1 MKRTIALLAVITLT
15 VLVLS
20 SSALAFGGGFGGGY
34 GGSQGGTCLRLSP
47 DLSEEQR
54 GQFDRIITE
63 FKEKMAQVREEL
75 VAARN
80 RGNSEELEAVRAKRD
95 ELMEAKRE
103 ALAELLPDEFADRFQ
118 GCGRGMRNFGAVKD
132 GSF

>member
-47 DLSEEQR
+47 DLSEEQQ
-54 GQFDRIITE
+54 GQFDLIITE
-63 FKEKMAQVREEL
+63 FRDKMAQVREQL

-80 RGNSEELEAVRAKRD
+80 SGDSEAFETARAERF
-95 ELMEAKRE
+95 ELMEEKRE
-103 ALAELLPDEFADRFQ
+103 TLAELLPDEFADRFQ
-118 GCGRGMRNFGAVKD
+118 GCGGGMRNFGAK
-132 GSF
+132 GNSF

>member
-47 DLSEEQR
+47 DLSEEQQ
-54 GQFDRIITE
+54 GQFDLIITE
-63 FKEKMAQVREEL
+63 FREKMAQVREQL

-80 RGNSEELEAVRAKRD
+80 SGDSEAFETARAERF
-95 ELMEAKRE
+95 ELMEEKRE
-103 ALAELLPDEFADRFQ
+103 ALAEFLPDEFADRFQ
-118 GCGRGMRNFGAVKD
+118 SCGGGMRNFGAK
-132 GSF
+132 GNSF

>member
-20 SSALAFGGGFGGGY
+20 SSAFAFGGGFGGGY
-34 GGSQGGTCLRLSP
+34 GGSQNGTCLRLSL
-47 DLSEEQR
+47 DLSEEQQ
-54 GQFDRIITE
+54 GQFDLIITE
-63 FKEKMAQVREEL
+63 FREKMALVREKL

-80 RGNSEELEAVRAKRD
+80 NGDSEAFEDARAERY
-95 ELMEAKRE
+95 ELMEEKRE

-118 GCGRGMRNFGAVKD
+118 GCGRGMRNFGAVKG